1 MKARVASFVRAG
13 MEVSR
18 GRDFSAKLARE
29 EFTKNPK
36 PFPTSTELRDARQRP
51 VPLEAIE
58 LRQCN
63 LGKLARLAA
72 VSGPDI
78 CARLAQLAARV
89 ISLHGSDIYRIK
101 DLVETVKE
109 W

>member
-58 LRQCN
+58 LRQCK
-63 LGKLARLAA
+63 LGKLPRLPTC
-72 VSGPDI
+72 SRPDI
-78 CARLAQLAARV
+78 CARRAR
-89 ISLHGSDIYRIK
+89 IGSRR
-101 DLVETVKE
+101 TP
-109 W
+109 